1 MAIGST
7 DASLVTEGS
16 TIALPPSSS
25 LNTMRGGLTE
35 VLVLGGVDATN
46 KEDDDLG
53 LVVLERI
60 MLAALRSAGA
70 GPKAAT
76 ERPGNDVGQRRGR
89 GQMQKSSYC
98 YYT

>member
-1 MAIGST
+1 MS
-7 DASLVTEGS
+7 
-16 TIALPPSSS
+16 
-25 LNTMRGGLTE
+25 GLTVVVDVE
-35 VLVLGGVDATN
+35 ILGGVVATS

-76 ERPGNDVGQRRGR
+76 ERPGKAAGAAARAKANAEIFILVSDLNVIFFQFLEIMR
-89 GQMQKSSYC
+89 
-98 YYT
+98 